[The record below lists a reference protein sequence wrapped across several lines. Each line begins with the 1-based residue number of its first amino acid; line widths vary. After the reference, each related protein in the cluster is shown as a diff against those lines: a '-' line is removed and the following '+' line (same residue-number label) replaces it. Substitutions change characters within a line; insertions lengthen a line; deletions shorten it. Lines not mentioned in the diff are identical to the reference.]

1 MLRIPLC
8 LRVASGA
15 SLASSARF
23 AFSLN
28 VGRAT
33 SLNRWLGACCIA
45 GTAELELP
53 ACFVNFKVPY
63 TAKVREPSQCV
74 YEATMTHPAACD
86 AQVLT
91 QGDRVLTPHEAHLEL

>member
-1 MLRIPLC
+1 DARRQLAAKHKETAELREKIE
-8 LRVASGA
+8 AAAGA
-15 SLASSARF
+15 HAAYR
-23 AFSLN
+23 ALN
-28 VGRAT
+28 KCGET
-33 SLNRWLGACCIA
+33 QI